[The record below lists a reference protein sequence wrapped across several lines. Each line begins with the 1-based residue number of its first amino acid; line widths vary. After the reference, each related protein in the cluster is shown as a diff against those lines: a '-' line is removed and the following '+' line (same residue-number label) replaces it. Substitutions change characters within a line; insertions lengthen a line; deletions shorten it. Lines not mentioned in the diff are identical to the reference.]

1 MKVAFK
7 TEQNRTE
14 QNRTEQNRTEQN
26 RTEQNRT
33 SLRQD
38 VEAVRS
44 DGDGMFSFL
53 LKRVN
58 VILKLW
64 IGMVQI

>member
-1 MKVAFK
+1 LPL
-7 TEQNRTE
+7 EQNRTE
-14 QNRTEQNRTEQN
+14 QNRTA
-26 RTEQNRT
+26 
-33 SLRQD
+33 LRQD